1 MKLVNVTCD
10 IKVYTIKLHTIT
22 KDVPCTNT
30 KHLKYGC
37 PICGGKGHH
46 KTTRGI
52 WKVRTLS
59 EVIRNIDRDKDGNLR
74 YWTSEHDY
82 YPESSYQNFE
92 YPHIHEKV
100 EYPGGI
106 HFVHFDEE
114 SAERE
119 CERLNKILDT
129 YYEGLDDT
137 NNTVLSY
144 VPVNKRESSLAD
156 KYDKNIS
163 CFDKYRPRW
172 HDKVSSDF
180 LSIKLN
186 EKYWLSAVLFE
197 KPYEIRKMDRPYKV
211 GSVIELIRV
220 SESDIYPTTSIF
232 RKITSILTSDDFEAI
247 QDGYCVLGLSDNFD
261 DIKNIMEEK

>member
-1 MKLVNVTCD
+1 MQLVNVTSD
-10 IKVYTIKLHTIT
+10 IKIYTIKLYTIT
-22 KDVPCTNT
+22 KDVPCT
-30 KHLKYGC
+30 KHIKYSC

-52 WKVRTLS
+52 WKVRPQS
-59 EVIRNIDRDKDGNLR
+59 EFIRNIDRDKNGNPR

-106 HFVHFDEE
+106 HFVHFSVE

-119 CERLNKILDT
+119 CKRLNEILDT

-137 NNTVLSY
+137 NNTTLSY
-144 VPVNKRESSLAD
+144 VPVSKRDLLLVD

-163 CFDKYRPRW
+163 CFDEYRSKW

-180 LSIKLN
+180 LSVDMN
-186 EKYWLSAVLFE
+186 EKDWLSAVLFE
-197 KPYEIRKMDRPYKV
+197 KSYEIMKMDRPYKI
-211 GSVIELIRV
+211 GSVIELFRV
-220 SESDIYPTTSIF
+220 SGSHMYMSTSIF
-232 RKITSILTSDDFEAI
+232 RKITSILTSNDSEAI

-261 DIKNIMEEK
+261 DIRDIMEEK